1 MAWQKE
7 GSTTKN
13 DTSPGIVKG
22 LCCVL
27 TTKPLRVK
35 QFRAASWS
43 ALSLLA
49 LLPYSNCEVKYICF
63 NLTKR

>member
-7 GSTTKN
+7 GNASKN
-13 DTSPGIVKG
+13 DTSSGIVKG

-27 TTKPLRVK
+27 TTKLLRVK
-35 QFRAASWS
+35 QFQAASWS

-49 LLPYSNCEVKYICF
+49 LLPYSSCEVKCICF
-63 NLTKR
+63 NLSER